1 MEAEYGVI
9 TPIKFLTVDLA
20 CRDILDVFRVCIR
33 NYLAVTRLYKISR
46 QQDSEQESPLYNCKK
61 HLR

>member
-1 MEAEYGVI
+1 MKAEYGVI
-9 TPIKFLTVDLA
+9 TPIKFLAVDLA
-20 CRDILDVFRVCIR
+20 RRDILDVFQVCIW

-46 QQDSEQESPLYNCKK
+46 QQDSEQESPLYDCKQ